1 MAALNGITVLVVD
14 DDETTAELVSSVLQS
29 QGADV
34 SQCSAPTEAFEL
46 IKQTKPGLVILDLMM
61 PGADGYEIC
70 KQVRETDDLD
80 DTRIVIL
87 SAKTYDYDRRQ
98 AFDLGADGFI
108 SKPIDPS
115 QFGNQIK
122 NILESGMSIK
132 YWGVRGTLPVPGE
145 GSLRYGGNTSCI
157 SLRFPRNRNIIFDA
171 GSGIKHLS
179 DDVMKRSGGKYSAKL
194 LITHPHWDHINA
206 FPFFA
211 PFFIPGNE
219 FEVMGAAQGSRSI
232 ADLISAQMDD
242 VYFPVM
248 LKDMGSR
255 ITFRDLAEETFSIDD
270 DITIK
275 TMLLSH
281 PGNCLGYRVEH
292 EGGVFCYITDNE
304 IYPEGNPFHNPGYE
318 EKLAAFI
325 SGADIVAMDTT
336 YFDEDYPSKVNW
348 GHSAVNEVVEM
359 AHRAQINTLHLFHHD
374 PDQTDDDIDR
384 KLMVA
389 KQKLD
394 ALGSST
400 EVLAPAETQ
409 VFKV

>member
-1 MAALNGITVLVVD
+1 MKNLSGLTVLVVD
-14 DDETTAELVSSVLQS
+14 DDETTAELVSSVLAAHE
-29 QGADV
+29 ADV
-34 SQCSAPTEAFEL
+34 SVCSAPTEAHAR
-46 IKQTKPGLVILDLMM
+46 IKRETPDLVILDLMM

-70 KQVRETDDLD
+70 RQVREDSALD
-80 DTRIVIL
+80 ETRIVIL
-87 SAKTYDYDRRQ
+87 SAKVYEHDRRQ

-108 SKPIDPS
+108 SKPIDPA
-115 QFGNQIK
+115 QFPTQIR

-132 YWGVRGTLPVPGE
+132 YWGVRGTLPVPGP
-145 GSLRYGGNTSCI
+145 GSLKYGGNTSCI

-179 DDVMKRSGGKYSAKL
+179 DDVMARASGKYSAKL

-232 ADLISAQMDD
+232 AELISAQMDD

-248 LKDMGSR
+248 LKDMGSH
-255 ITFRDLAEETFSIDD
+255 IKFRDLAEEEFTMGD
-270 DITIK
+270 DITVK

-292 EGGVFCYITDNE
+292 GGGSFCYITDNE
-304 IYPEGNPFHNPGYE
+304 LYPVGSEFHNPGYDD
-318 EKLAAFI
+318 KLAAFI
-325 SGADIVAMDTT
+325 HGADIVAMDTT

-359 AHRAQINTLHLFHHD
+359 AHRAEVKTLHLFHHD

-384 KLMVA
+384 KLTVA
-389 KQKLD
+389 REKMS
-394 ALGSST
+394 ALGSMTQVDAPT
-400 EVLAPAETQ
+400 ERQ